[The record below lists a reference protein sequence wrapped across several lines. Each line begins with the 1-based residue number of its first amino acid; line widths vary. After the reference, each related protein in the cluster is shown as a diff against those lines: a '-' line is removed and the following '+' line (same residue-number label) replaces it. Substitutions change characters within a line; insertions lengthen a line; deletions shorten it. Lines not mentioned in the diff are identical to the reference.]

1 MFKKI
6 MGKLKQE
13 EQEEEYLELDMGEHD
28 PQDKIL
34 IQVEKL
40 DNLLDAQR
48 IQTKIREGKVLFVK
62 IKEFR
67 ERDVNELKRALEKVK
82 KTCLAVE
89 GDIAGIGE
97 DWVICTPKKAKIHRE
112 PEQQE

>member
-13 EQEEEYLELDMGEHD
+13 EHEEEYLELDMGEHEA
-28 PQDKIL
+28 QDKII

-40 DNLLDAQR
+40 DNLLDTNR
-48 IQTKIREGKVLFVK
+48 IQGKIREGKVLFIK
-62 IKEFR
+62 IKEFK

-82 KTCLAVE
+82 RTCLAVE
-89 GDIAGIGE
+89 GDIAGIGD
-97 DWVICTPKKAKIHRE
+97 DWIICTPRHAKIHRE
-112 PEQQE
+112 ENGK